1 MPVPPAPDPNWFV
14 DALTQTSDLVLVIDA
29 NADVVWVNDA
39 VTQTLGHDP
48 AESIGR
54 SIADFLHP
62 DDLTRAIEV
71 VALDAAGAFDA
82 TPITP
87 ALYRARHAD
96 GSWRMVELNG
106 ASAVAGSD
114 HVLVVGRTGSDLVLA
129 DELLEAITGG
139 ATVDAQVQLV
149 LEMGRWR
156 HPLEGYAIYY
166 RDVDGSHRSASSE
179 VPDVLRE
186 RGPAG
191 TSPWLLDVPEEPVLV
206 DLDPDLTDAVEAAGF
221 TGCLAGH
228 VPDPLHDDGAR
239 ILIWTGPYGP
249 TSAGHRYA
257 LSNMRR
263 ALRLVLQQRA
273 QVHLLEQ
280 AARVDDLTRLA
291 SRARFF
297 ELVGGT
303 GRADGHEA
311 AHAGPA
317 VLYVDLDGFKAV
329 NDNHG
334 HAAGD
339 RVLRAAAA
347 RLRAVAPPGSE
358 WARLGGDEFVL
369 LVDRLESAGH
379 AVEIARQVVAAFQ
392 EPIEI
397 NGTLNRVGASVG
409 VAVGGPGEGADAVL
423 EAADRALFE
432 AKASG
437 RSRWRLAGDDR
448 GSDSHGL

>member
-1 MPVPPAPDPNWFV
+1 MDAPPPPDPAWFLS
-14 DALTQTSDLVLVIDA
+14 ALTQTSDLVLVIDG
-29 NADVVWVNDA
+29 NADIVWANDA
-39 VTQTLGHDP
+39 VSAQLGHLAP
-48 AESIGR
+48 EFLGR

-62 DDLTRAIEV
+62 DDLARAIEV

-87 ALYRARHAD
+87 ALYRVRHAD
-96 GSWRMVELNG
+96 GSWRMIELNG

-114 HVLVVGRTGSDLVLA
+114 RVLVVGRTGGDLVLA
-129 DELLEAITGG
+129 DRLLEAITGG
-139 ATVDAQVQLV
+139 ASVAAQVELV

-166 RDVDGSHRSASSE
+166 RDADGAPRTACSG
-179 VPDVLRE
+179 VPDLLRD

-191 TSPWLLDVPEEPVLV
+191 TSPWDLVLPVEPTVLPLAPVV
-206 DLDPDLTDAVEAAGF
+206 DAAATAAGF
-221 TGCLAGH
+221 TGCLAGP
-228 VPDPLHDDGAR
+228 VPDPLHGPVAR

-249 TSAGHRYA
+249 TTAGHRYA
-257 LSNMRR
+257 MSNMRR

-297 ELVGGT
+297 ELV
-303 GRADGHEA
+303 A
-311 AHAGPA
+311 ATDARGDEERLA

-339 RVLRAAAA
+339 RVLRAAAT
-347 RLRAVAPPGSE
+347 RLRGVQPPGSE

-369 LVDRLESAGH
+369 LVDRVVGDDH
-379 AVEIARQVVAAFQ
+379 AVQIAEQVVAAFQ

-397 NGTLNRVGASVG
+397 DGAAASVGASVG
-409 VAVGGPGEGADAVL
+409 LAVGRPGDRAGAVL

-437 RSRWRLAGDDR
+437 RNRWRLAGEP
-448 GSDSHGL
+448 

>member
-1 MPVPPAPDPNWFV
+1 MDVPSPPDPDWFV
-14 DALTQTSDLVLVIDA
+14 SALTQTSDLVLVIDGD
-29 NADVVWVNDA
+29 ADVVWANAA
-39 VTQTLGHDP
+39 VTAQLGYAPPDFL
-48 AESIGR
+48 GR

-62 DDLTRAIEV
+62 DDLARAIEV

-87 ALYRARHAD
+87 ALYRVRHAD
-96 GSWRMVELNG
+96 GSWRVIELNG

-114 HVLVVGRTGSDLVLA
+114 QVLVVGRTGGDLVLA
-129 DELLEAITGG
+129 DRLLEAITGG
-139 ATVDAQVQLV
+139 ASVAAQVELV

-166 RDVDGSHRSASSE
+166 RDADGAHHTACSE
-179 VPDVLRE
+179 VPDLLRDL
-186 RGPAG
+186 GPAG
-191 TSPWLLDVPEEPVLV
+191 TTPWDLVLPDEPTVVPLAPVA
-206 DLDPDLTDAVEAAGF
+206 DAAATAAGF
-221 TGCLAGH
+221 TSCLAGH
-228 VPDPLHDDGAR
+228 VPDPLHGHGAR

-249 TSAGHRYA
+249 TTAGHRYA
-257 LSNMRR
+257 MSNMRR

-297 ELVGGT
+297 ELVAASDVRGDDD
-303 GRADGHEA
+303 GRR
-311 AHAGPA
+311 A

-339 RVLRAAAA
+339 RVLRAAAT
-347 RLRAVAPPGSE
+347 RLRSVQPPGSE

-369 LVDRLESAGH
+369 LVDRVAGDDH
-379 AVEIARQVVAAFQ
+379 AVQIAEQVVAAFQ
-392 EPIEI
+392 DPIEI
-397 NGTLNRVGASVG
+397 DGAAASVGASVG
-409 VAVGGPGEGADAVL
+409 LAVGRPGDRADAVL

-432 AKASG
+432 AKARG
-437 RSRWRLAGDDR
+437 RNRWHLAD
-448 GSDSHGL
+448 GLR